1 MHNHFRGLLSNSWLI
16 CKISRVTEG
25 IITSRNG
32 KLHCYNYHGKIYPKD
47 DPDGVLRE
55 ENEEDPE
62 FEPLAGDIYG
72 KMLERL
78 KEMQKSNEGKK
89 TRTGS

>member
-32 KLHCYNYHGKIYPKD
+32 KLHCYNYHGKIELED
-47 DPDGVLRE
+47 DPDGVLSE
-55 ENEEDPE
+55 ENEKDPE
-62 FEPLAGDIYG
+62 FEHLAYDFYDKI
-72 KMLERL
+72 LERL
-78 KEMQKSNEGKK
+78 GEMQKSNKGKK
-89 TRTGS
+89 T